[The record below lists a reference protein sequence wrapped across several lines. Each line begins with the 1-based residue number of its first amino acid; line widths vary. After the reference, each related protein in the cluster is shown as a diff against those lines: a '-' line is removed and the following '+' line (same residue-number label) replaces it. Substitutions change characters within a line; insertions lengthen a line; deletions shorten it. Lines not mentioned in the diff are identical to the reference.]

1 MAELTAS
8 ESPCIWIDAISI
20 DQSSTS
26 ERASQVS
33 IMDRIYRQAKKV
45 LIWLGDEDSLT
56 KEGMDVIHLLAS
68 TNEAYQLMK
77 PSYSIKSVA
86 DTIGT
91 PENSPLLAQLGAP
104 PITWRQWQA
113 AVAFY
118 KRSWFTRSWNVQ
130 EFAMG
135 RDACFI
141 CGNFV
146 MNWRVL
152 YSATLFLYHLGW
164 TAHAA
169 QAELPGTYTTIYNG
183 PPQAPLKILVETP
196 DIFHES
202 SMRLVGLHELQSK
215 MALLR
220 WSISTP
226 TMPLQVVLGI
236 FWATSCTSPADRV
249 YAYLGTVPQGS
260 WQGRSIDY
268 TRPVETTY
276 LQATWAMIRSTNS
289 LRILSFLECKSA
301 RRYTDLPSW
310 VPDYSAT
317 RLGVQLDSGCD
328 IAFSSLVLCRFSATG
343 GTNYGAH
350 IDDTLS
356 PLLKLRGYLQ
366 STIVAVPPAQRPP
379 VPYSFLSTL

>member
-1 MAELTAS
+1 
-8 ESPCIWIDAISI
+8 
-20 DQSSTS
+20 
-26 ERASQVS
+26 
-33 IMDRIYRQAKKV
+33 MDRIYRQAKKV

-152 YSATLFLYHLGW
+152 YSATLFLYHLG
-164 TAHAA
+164 
-169 QAELPGTYTTIYNG
+169 
-183 PPQAPLKILVETP
+183 
-196 DIFHES
+196 
-202 SMRLVGLHELQSK
+202 
-215 MALLR
+215 
-220 WSISTP
+220 
-226 TMPLQVVLGI
+226 
-236 FWATSCTSPADRV
+236 
-249 YAYLGTVPQGS
+249 
-260 WQGRSIDY
+260 
-268 TRPVETTY
+268 
-276 LQATWAMIRSTNS
+276 
-289 LRILSFLECKSA
+289 
-301 RRYTDLPSW
+301 
-310 VPDYSAT
+310 
-317 RLGVQLDSGCD
+317 
-328 IAFSSLVLCRFSATG
+328 
-343 GTNYGAH
+343 
-350 IDDTLS
+350 
-356 PLLKLRGYLQ
+356 
-366 STIVAVPPAQRPP
+366 
-379 VPYSFLSTL
+379 